1 MFKLETTFVFQFY
14 ISLVHELLLDS
25 GPSSLSSKSVHGNE
39 TLKSKSYYH
48 PDVHINSTKL
58 SSCQLKK
65 SKIGHAKILARSSAS
80 RHLAFSVIFKHFR
93 PRAMASDIFCHF

>member
-1 MFKLETTFVFQFY
+1 MKLPLIKFKLETKFVFQFD
-14 ISLVHELLLDS
+14 ISLEHELLLDS

-58 SSCQLKK
+58 SSCVSLKK
-65 SKIGHAKILARSSAS
+65 
-80 RHLAFSVIFKHFR
+80 
-93 PRAMASDIFCHF
+93 